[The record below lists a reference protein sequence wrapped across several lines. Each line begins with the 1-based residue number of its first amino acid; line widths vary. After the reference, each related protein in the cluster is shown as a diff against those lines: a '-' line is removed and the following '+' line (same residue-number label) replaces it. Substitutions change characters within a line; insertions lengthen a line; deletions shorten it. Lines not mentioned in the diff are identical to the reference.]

1 MAVNKNLPV
10 DVLVVEPTAIDGEH
24 IAVGTRINKME
35 PDLAMDLAG
44 SGKVRLYSK
53 ELEKD
58 LDARVKA
65 EQAAAKKREEQGN
78 AVATFVPTAS
88 PSVSGEDL
96 AAAVQAGI
104 AQGIEAG
111 LKLLVEAPVTIEEAP
126 AAAGDSEENKA

>member
-24 IAVGTRINKME
+24 ISVGTRINKME

-65 EQAAAKKREEQGN
+65 EEAAAKKRAEQGN
-78 AVATFVPTAS
+78 ATATLVANTA
-88 PSVSGEDL
+88 PSVSGEEL

-111 LKLLVEAPVTIEEAP
+111 LKLLAEAP
-126 AAAGDSEENKA
+126 APIESAPAASGGPEENKA

>member
-10 DVLVVEPTAIDGEH
+10 DVLVVEPTAIEGEH
-24 IAVGTRINKME
+24 IGVGTRINKMDA
-35 PDLAMDLAG
+35 DLAMDLAG
-44 SGKVRLYSK
+44 SGKVRLYTK

-78 AVATFVPTAS
+78 AVATFVPTAA

-111 LKLLVEAPVTIEEAP
+111 LKLIAEAGVVVDEVPAEESP
-126 AAAGDSEENKA
+126 HEEQKA